1 MASDNPP
8 KRRAN
13 DLTGREW
20 LRYSVSVWRDL
31 PKTAGERSF
40 RHPAM
45 FPSALVERLMA
56 CFTGSD
62 DRTVLD
68 PFMGSGSTLVAAR
81 RAGKTGIGFEVN
93 PDYIALARRR
103 LGEQDLFTADAPE
116 PVIHEMDARRM
127 STVIPAGTVALCVT
141 SPPYWN
147 ILSQKRTADSKP
159 IRDYGDN
166 RGDLSQIADYEAFLD
181 ALKAVFTAVYETLE
195 AGRYCIVNVMDLR
208 KGPRFF
214 PLHSDLASR
223 MIEIGFIFDDLI
235 IWDRGSEYNN
245 LRCLGYPYVFR
256 INKVHEFLLIFQ
268 KPRSAG

>member
-1 MASDNPP
+1 MASDKPP

-31 PKTAGERSF
+31 PKTAEERAF

-45 FPSALVERLMA
+45 FPAALVERLMA
-56 CFTGSD
+56 CFTTSG

-81 RAGKTGIGFEVN
+81 RAGKAGIGFEVN
-93 PDYIALARRR
+93 PDYVALARRR
-103 LGEQDLFTADAPE
+103 LEQAELFEAGASE

-127 STVIPAGTVALCVT
+127 TAVIPPESVALCVT

-147 ILSQKRTADSKP
+147 ILSQKRTADYKA

-166 RGDLSQIADYEAFLD
+166 SGDLSRIDDYDAFLD
-181 ALKAVFTAVYETLE
+181 ALKEVFTAVYGVLE
-195 AGRYCIVNVMDLR
+195 LGRYCIVNVMDLR

-214 PLHSDLASR
+214 PLHADLANR
-223 MIEIGFIFDDLI
+223 MVEVGFIFDDLI
-235 IWDRGSEYNN
+235 LWDRGAEYNN

-256 INKVHEFLLIFQ
+256 VNKVHEFLLIFQ
-268 KPRSAG
+268 KPRPAS